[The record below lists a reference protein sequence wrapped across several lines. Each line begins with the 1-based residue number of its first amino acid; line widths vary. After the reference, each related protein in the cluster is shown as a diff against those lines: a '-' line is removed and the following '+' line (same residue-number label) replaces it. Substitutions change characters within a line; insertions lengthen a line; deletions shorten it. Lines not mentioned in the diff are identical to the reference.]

1 MLYKRRARAAEQEAG
16 PLSQRRQDEFDQIRI
31 LLLQNELLLK
41 EKDETKKE
49 DRKKEET
56 KKEEK
61 VGLEKPIS
69 YPNLKR
75 LEKHKTTHAN
85 VKCDNSDK
93 IFSAKTNLKR
103 HCKNV
108 HKHKMTAQIPI
119 MKMMTT
125 FQTRET
131 TL

>member
-61 VGLEKPIS
+61 VGEEEEEKKKEVFADAGHDGEE
-69 YPNLKR
+69 NA
-75 LEKHKTTHAN
+75 T
-85 VKCDNSDK
+85 
-93 IFSAKTNLKR
+93 
-103 HCKNV
+103 KNDEEG
-108 HKHKMTAQIPI
+108 
-119 MKMMTT
+119 
-125 FQTRET
+125 QTMSSSI
-131 TL
+131 LLL